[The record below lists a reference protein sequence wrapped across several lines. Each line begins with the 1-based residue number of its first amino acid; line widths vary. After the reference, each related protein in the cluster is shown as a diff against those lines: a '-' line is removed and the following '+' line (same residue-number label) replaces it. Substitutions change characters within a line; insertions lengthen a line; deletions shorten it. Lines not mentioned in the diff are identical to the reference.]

1 MNKINHRCVSLSSFA
16 GLAIGVVAA
25 TGAIVAQAE
34 SRELSVSGCERVN
47 GRVSAINLSLSAVSE
62 PSQLWFA
69 YGDLDAGGDCKAWAN
84 RMRVADI
91 PAATTSYRY
100 ELPDDFA
107 ARYCRFFLTG
117 TDSPYEQ
124 ELTYVRATG
133 TQYVVLPSPSTSQPG
148 NYHVETEMTLEVDNN
163 YRYLFGS
170 SNRAGNDNAFGLH
183 VNAYCFAFYYKY
195 YKSDGTGGGDAIC
208 PDRVVTGQRYAIAV
222 DGQNGASIDGVHKA
236 DSPATPK
243 GFYQETNTFIFARSK
258 AGNGAFD
265 LCQDVKLHTFKLWD
279 SYTSLTDEHLKFD
292 LVPCKK
298 DGVVGLYNKAGAANE
313 FLASAT
319 ATALVPGE
327 EEFNSG
333 ATLQD
338 VTPLLN
344 LQGDD
349 RMITSITLSGG
360 RKPIRADI
368 TLTAGLSDVSLVAA
382 CGPTDCGTSLDDW
395 ASANRYFIAALP
407 ADVTSTNVTMPFAW
421 GEDVKYV
428 RFFLM
433 TRRGS
438 DYDRQFD
445 YVRSTAAGQQ
455 YVQLPDDGV
464 AVGYYHVDAEVT
476 LDKINNYCYL
486 FGAMNNGGNG
496 NAFGVDVQGNK
507 INFYYRPTWK
517 EESGGFAPDTDNVPL
532 SKRLSIAVD
541 GKDGLVVD
549 GVNKAAS
556 PGAAAYCAW
565 QTNMTIFGRC
575 RQGRPVSDLYAD
587 MKLHAFKLWS
597 DYREMTADNY
607 KFNLIPCEKDGVVGL
622 YNAADYRP
630 DVKFLA
636 SATAVPF
643 EAGPEVVNATAR
655 VLMSSDS
662 YQKPEKGLILL
673 FR

>member
-1 MNKINHRCVSLSSFA
+1 MQRKTYGVL
-16 GLAIGVVAA
+16 LAALVAA
-25 TGAIVAQAE
+25 FSTWAE
-34 SRELSVSGCERVN
+34 SRDVKVSSCEQSR
-47 GRVSAINLSLSAVSE
+47 GRVTAINFSFTASQE
-62 PSQLWFA
+62 PSQLWMA
-69 YGDLDAGGDCKAWAN
+69 YGDSDGGENCKDWQN
-84 RMRVADI
+84 RQRIADV
-91 PAATTSYRY
+91 PASMTSYRH

-133 TQYVVLPSPSTSQPG
+133 SQYVVLPSPSTSNPG

-163 YRYLFGS
+163 YCYLFGS
-170 SNRAGNDNAFGLH
+170 ANQAGNNNAFGL
-183 VNAYCFAFYYKY
+183 YIDSYLFTFYYAY
-195 YKSDGTGGGDAIC
+195 WQSPSIVGGPSHC
-208 PDRVVTGQRYAIAV
+208 PDRAVMGQRYAIAV
-222 DGQNGASIDGVHKA
+222 DGLNGVSIDGVHKA
-236 DSPATPK
+236 DSPAAPK
-243 GFYQETNTFIFARSK
+243 GFYQETNMFIFARSK
-258 AGNGAFD
+258 AGRGASDICNGM
-265 LCQDVKLHTFKLWD
+265 KLHTFKLWD

-298 DGVVGLYNKAGAANE
+298 DGVVGLYNRAGTANE

-338 VTPLLN
+338 VTSVLAFE
-344 LQGDD
+344 GDD
-349 RMITSITLSGG
+349 RVLTEVQLSGG
-360 RKPIRADI
+360 RMPIRADV
-368 TLTAGLSDVSLVAA
+368 TLTAGLADVSLVAV
-382 CGPTDCGTSLDDW
+382 CGPADCGTSLDDW

-486 FGAMNNGGNG
+486 FGAMNSGGNG

-541 GKDGLVVD
+541 GKDGLAVD

-597 DYREMTADNY
+597 DCREMTADNY

-630 DVKFLA
+630 DVKFLG

>member
-1 MNKINHRCVSLSSFA
+1 MQRKTYGVL
-16 GLAIGVVAA
+16 LAALVAA
-25 TGAIVAQAE
+25 LSTWAE
-34 SRELSVSGCERVN
+34 SRDVKVSSCEQSR
-47 GRVSAINLSLSAVSE
+47 GRVTAINFSFTASQE
-62 PSQLWFA
+62 PSQLWMA
-69 YGDLDAGGDCKAWAN
+69 YGDSDGGENCKDWQN
-84 RMRVADI
+84 RQRIADV
-91 PAATTSYRY
+91 PASMTSCRH

-133 TQYVVLPSPSTSQPG
+133 SQYVVLPSPSTSQPG
-148 NYHVETEMTLEVDNN
+148 NYHVETEMTLEGESNPC
-163 YRYLFGS
+163 YLFGS
-170 SNRAGNDNAFGLH
+170 ANRAGNDNAFGLH
-183 VNAYCFAFYYKY
+183 VNSHCFAFYYKY
-195 YKSDGTGGGDAIC
+195 YKADGTGGGDAVC
-208 PDRVVTGQRYAIAV
+208 PDRVVEGQRYAIAV
-222 DGQNGASIDGVHKA
+222 DGLSGISIDGIHKK

-265 LCQDVKLHTFKLWD
+265 LCQDVKLHAFKLWD

-298 DGVVGLYNKAGAANE
+298 DGVVGLYNKAGTANE

-338 VTPLLN
+338 VTSVLAFE
-344 LQGDD
+344 GDD
-349 RMITSITLSGG
+349 RVLTEVQLSGG
-360 RKPIRADI
+360 RMPIRADI
-368 TLTAGLSDVSLVAA
+368 TLTAGLADVSLVAV
-382 CGPTDCGTSLDDW
+382 CGPTDCGTALDDW

-464 AVGYYHVDAEVT
+464 AVGYYHVDTEVT

-486 FGAMNNGGNG
+486 FGAMNSGGNG

-507 INFYYRPTWK
+507 INFYYKPTWK
-517 EESGGFAPDTDNVPL
+517 AESGGFAPDTDIVPL
-532 SKRLSIAVD
+532 SKRISIAVD
-541 GKDGLVVD
+541 GKDGLAVD

-556 PGAAAYCAW
+556 PGAAASCAW

-575 RQGRPVSDLYAD
+575 KLGWPVSDLYAD
-587 MKLHAFKLWS
+587 MKLHSFKLWN

-630 DVKFLA
+630 DVKFLG

-673 FR
+673 FW